1 MRKPRESLELE
12 ASATRRGRSFP
23 AAPGAQRSAVTR
35 NRKNVILVAPQGG
48 VSMALTIASREVDGV
63 TVLDLSG
70 RITLGEGSVQLRDA
84 IRGLISKGQKKI
96 LLNMAEVNYIDS
108 SGLGELVSAFTSA
121 KNQQAEVK
129 LLKLTKKV
137 HDLLQLTKLYTVFD
151 IKDDEAG
158 AIASFN

>member
-1 MRKPRESLELE
+1 
-12 ASATRRGRSFP
+12 
-23 AAPGAQRSAVTR
+23 
-35 NRKNVILVAPQGG
+35 
-48 VSMALTIASREVDGV
+48 MALTIASREVNGV

-84 IRGLISKGQKKI
+84 IRGLISKGQKNI
-96 LLNMAEVNYIDS
+96 LLNLADVNYIDS
-108 SGLGELVSAFTSA
+108 SGLGELVSAFTTA

-129 LLKLTKKV
+129 LLNLTKKV

-158 AIASFN
+158 AIASFK

>member
-1 MRKPRESLELE
+1 
-12 ASATRRGRSFP
+12 
-23 AAPGAQRSAVTR
+23 
-35 NRKNVILVAPQGG
+35 
-48 VSMALTIASREVDGV
+48 MALTIASREVNGV

-84 IRGLISKGQKKI
+84 IRGLISKGQKNI
-96 LLNMAEVNYIDS
+96 LLNLAEVNYIDS
-108 SGLGELVSAFTSA
+108 SGLGELVSAFTTA

-151 IKDDEAG
+151 IKDDEAE
-158 AIASFN
+158 AIASFK

>member
-1 MRKPRESLELE
+1 
-12 ASATRRGRSFP
+12 
-23 AAPGAQRSAVTR
+23 
-35 NRKNVILVAPQGG
+35 
-48 VSMALTIASREVDGV
+48 MALTIASREVNGV
-63 TVLDLSG
+63 TILDLSG

-84 IRGLISKGQKKI
+84 IRGLISKGQKSI

-108 SGLGELVSAFTSA
+108 SGLGELVSAFTTA

-151 IKDDEAG
+151 IKDDEAD
-158 AIASFN
+158 AIDSF

>member
-1 MRKPRESLELE
+1 
-12 ASATRRGRSFP
+12 
-23 AAPGAQRSAVTR
+23 
-35 NRKNVILVAPQGG
+35 
-48 VSMALTIASREVDGV
+48 MALTIASREVDGV

-84 IRGLISKGQKKI
+84 IRGLISKGQKNI
-96 LLNMAEVNYIDS
+96 LLNLAEVNYIDS
-108 SGLGELVSAFTSA
+108 SGLGELVSAFTTA

-151 IKDDEAG
+151 IKDDEAE
-158 AIASFN
+158 AIASFK